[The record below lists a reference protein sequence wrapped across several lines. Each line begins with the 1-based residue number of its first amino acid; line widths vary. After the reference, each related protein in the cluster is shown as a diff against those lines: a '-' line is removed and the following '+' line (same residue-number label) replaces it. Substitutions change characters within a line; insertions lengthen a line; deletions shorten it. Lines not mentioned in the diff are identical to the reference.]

1 VLNLVLS
8 VSVSLKMV
16 LHLLCLK
23 SIAAPGP
30 TKFTFT
36 RKWGSD
42 LSSLPV
48 LVREAALGAAGSCE
62 PELGPEP
69 TAPLREAAFGAAAM
83 ICQPLHREP
92 KQELQPCTQSSWPT
106 KHC

>member
-16 LHLLCLK
+16 LHLPCLK

-30 TKFTFT
+30 AKFSITH
-36 RKWGSD
+36 KWGSD

-48 LVREAALGAAGSCE
+48 LVGEAALGAAGSCE

-69 TAPLREAAFGAAAM
+69 TAALREAAFGAAAI

-92 KQELQPCTQSSWPT
+92 RQELQPCAPFSWPI